1 MNVMKLSGV
10 TYASGGTYENVKVEG
25 VANINGDMN
34 CQEMRVQGVSNFSG
48 NIKCTN
54 LDVEGTC
61 KVKGDIKGERC
72 RLTGLLT
79 VDGDLEADEFI
90 GSGSFQ
96 VGGSINAEK
105 VDIKFVYG
113 SGAGEVCG
121 ESIKIW
127 KESTSGAVEFIMDL
141 IPWRHKGKNFRC
153 NLIEGDDINIEN
165 VEADVVRGKTVM
177 IGPDCQIDLV
187 EYHDTVN
194 IYPGATVK
202 KTVKLGE

>member
-10 TYASGGTYENVKVEG
+10 TYANGGTYENVKVEG

-34 CQEMRVQGVSNFSG
+34 CAEMRVQGVSNFSG
-48 NIKCTN
+48 NIQCTN
-54 LDVEGTC
+54 MDIGGTC
-61 KVKGDIKGERC
+61 KVKGNVKSEIC
-72 RLTGLLT
+72 RLSGLLT
-79 VDGDLEADEFI
+79 VEGDLETDTFN

-96 VGGSINAEK
+96 IGGSINAED

-121 ESIKIW
+121 ENIKIW
-127 KESTSGAVEFIMDL
+127 KESVSGAVDFILDL

-153 NLIEGDDINIEN
+153 NLIEGDTINIEN

-177 IGPDCQIDLV
+177 IGPECRIDLV
-187 EYHDTVN
+187 EYHDALN
-194 IYPGATVK
+194 IYPGASVK